1 MMVKNGQTFE
11 TFIKYQ
17 QKMRG
22 KDAKGNKLFQAQSV
36 KELNDDDDD
45 DASIERDEKDKVLKN
60 KLLVSLAVFWICDE
74 RASRRKAQEQDTM
87 QASFAAGIRQAPR
100 EQSGSRSWHQRYEPK
115 P

>member
-22 KDAKGNKLFQAQSV
+22 KYAKGNKLFQAQSV

-45 DASIERDEKDKVLKN
+45 DASIERDEKDKV
-60 KLLVSLAVFWICDE
+60 
-74 RASRRKAQEQDTM
+74 
-87 QASFAAGIRQAPR
+87 
-100 EQSGSRSWHQRYEPK
+100 
-115 P
+115 

>member
-1 MMVKNGQTFE
+1 MVKNGQTFE

-45 DASIERDEKDKVLKN
+45 DASIERDEKDKVLKI
-60 KLLVSLAVFWICDE
+60 KLLVKQRRPAARDGHTGLVFTYNE
-74 RASRRKAQEQDTM
+74 
-87 QASFAAGIRQAPR
+87 
-100 EQSGSRSWHQRYEPK
+100 K
-115 P
+115 PYMFVFGGDRH